1 MTNEQILKK
10 AIEKAIE
17 NGWNI
22 IGKKFEI
29 DNENGFVVNWW
40 VDKEQT
46 QPRQTWIETIIFS
59 HDFAKAFWGEK
70 DYRTETVGELDARRN
85 HNKLCWE
92 YHLQKMVLTKEPLRY
107 LEKFL

>member
-10 AIEKAIE
+10 VIKKAIE

-59 HDFAKAFWGEK
+59 HDFAKAFWGIWESQDGCRDK
-70 DYRTETVGELDARRN
+70 EELNSTNER
-85 HNKLCWE
+85 WQ
-92 YHLQKMVLTKEPLRY
+92 YHLQQMVLEEERLKY